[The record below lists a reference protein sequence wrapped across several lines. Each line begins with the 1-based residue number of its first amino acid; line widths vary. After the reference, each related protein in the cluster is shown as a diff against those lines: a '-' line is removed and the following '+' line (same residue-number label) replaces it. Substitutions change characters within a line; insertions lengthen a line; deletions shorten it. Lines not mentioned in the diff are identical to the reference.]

1 MGHWRESGA
10 EAYNEID
17 GSRKRA
23 GWRDIRTNYGL
34 SPTLTVDSDV
44 CICNA
49 SEWANPTLFDSVDNS
64 VRVIDSPMLIQPH
77 SFVGS
82 TFLCYYL
89 LNNPCLPSDRGI

>member
-64 VRVIDSPMLIQPH
+64 VRVIDSPILIQPPAH
-77 SFVGS
+77 SFDFCA
-82 TFLCYYL
+82 TIY
-89 LNNPCLPSDRGI
+89 